1 MSQSSFKASPFP
13 SSLLRTIGDCI
24 RYREGE
30 QPIST
35 AFGLSR
41 LIRLQLRSAGVPTLQ
56 TCVVLDTE
64 EIKPKANIIVSLITD
79 VFLLV
84 TVLVA
89 PAHWWQTFIWSWMPP
104 LETGRIGVVPL
115 HCGVLNPLTC
125 SRFLT
130 VSFGS

>member
-13 SSLLRTIGDCI
+13 SSLLQTIGNCI

-35 AFGLSR
+35 ALGPSR

-64 EIKPKANIIVSLITD
+64 EIKPNIIVSLITD

-89 PAHWWQTFIWSWMPP
+89 PAHWWQTFMWSWMPP
-104 LETGRIGVVPL
+104 LETGKTGVVPL
-115 HCGVLNPLTC
+115 HCGVLNPLTRT
-125 SRFLT
+125 RFLR